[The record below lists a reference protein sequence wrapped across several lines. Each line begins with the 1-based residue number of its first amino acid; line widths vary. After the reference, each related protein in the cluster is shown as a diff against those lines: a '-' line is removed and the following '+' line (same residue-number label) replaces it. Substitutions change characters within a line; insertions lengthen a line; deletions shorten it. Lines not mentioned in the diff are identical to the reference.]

1 MISILKKFLVI
12 LLVTFAAL
20 SAGAWAYDG
29 PGRDWTVCGVGFREW
44 VVVKQTQIVSVRT
57 EFWAGSYHCTVQ
69 GPIQRW
75 ACLSI
80 AGFVVPTLLLFGI
93 MWTKR
98 R

>member
-1 MISILKKFLVI
+1 MIRILKKFLVI

-29 PGRDWTVCGVGFREW
+29 PARDWTACGVGFREW
-44 VVVKQTQIVSVRT
+44 VVVRQTQIVSVRT
-57 EFWAGSYHCTVQ
+57 EFCAGSYHRTVQ
-69 GPIQRW
+69 GPLELW

-80 AGFVVPTLLLFGI
+80 ALFVVPTLLFFGI
-93 MWTKR
+93 KWTQR